1 MNNTEIVTDSNLGV
15 AITIPSTPK
24 LKLAAYSP
32 NDLEIQRHAKNN
44 TISQLAGQA
53 VNGLIS
59 TEDSHNCFII
69 FKNEGPEIRGD
80 DLLHSRSFLA
90 EFESNLKQK

>member
-1 MNNTEIVTDSNLGV
+1 MNSTEIVTDSNLGV
-15 AITIPSTPK
+15 AITLPSTPK

-53 VNGLIS
+53 VNSLIS
-59 TEDSHNCFII
+59 KEDSHNCFII

-80 DLLHSRSFLA
+80 DLLHSRSFLT
-90 EFESNLKQK
+90 EFTKSLKQK